1 MQRCSI
7 ANFTKDTKRV
17 ANFTSSVARMEREGF
32 LATEKVE
39 IFPCSR
45 AFNCLRSTL
54 KRCNLGVGACLR
66 ILLQPT
72 TYYVRSNLHS
82 VPLSFF
88 TLWTRPWEPL
98 LQSHSWSSPHL
109 GSYVVGP
116 PQCSNP
122 LHAFQSSFGSCWI
135 LASAYILLSVHTHNE
150 TLDTTFLLSYKYH
163 KGLLNIRLSLPALYK
178 SCLGMKTFIMGEQ
191 LTLGSYYITDA
202 NVAKYASDIC
212 LGDGYH

>member
-1 MQRCSI
+1 M
-7 ANFTKDTKRV
+7 
-17 ANFTSSVARMEREGF
+17 
-32 LATEKVE
+32 
-39 IFPCSR
+39 
-45 AFNCLRSTL
+45 
-54 KRCNLGVGACLR
+54 
-66 ILLQPT
+66 
-72 TYYVRSNLHS
+72 
-82 VPLSFF
+82 
-88 TLWTRPWEPL
+88 
-98 LQSHSWSSPHL
+98 
-109 GSYVVGP
+109 GP

-212 LGDGYH
+212 SGEWISLGKCVQGHTFPGGTIITVTPRLYGVP